1 MSAAA
6 IPVGLAD
13 AYFGGVALAV
23 AMFLVAL
30 ILIR

>member
-1 MSAAA
+1 MLMSVAA
-6 IPVGLAD
+6 IPVGLA
-13 AYFGGVALAV
+13 G

>member
-6 IPVGLAD
+6 IPVGLAG
-13 AYFGGVALAV
+13 AYFAGVALAV